1 VVRSGRFCKYDYGFF
16 GNLDKYSSLT
26 PPEYDI
32 SAIPASL
39 PILLAHG
46 GNDALADPEDVNIL
60 ISSLPG
66 TPEVLNLPNYAH
78 GDFVMGTT
86 ARSDVYTQ
94 VLKFFQA

>member
-1 VVRSGRFCKYDYGFF
+1 MVRSGKFCKYDYGFF
-16 GNLDKYSSLT
+16 GNLEKYNSLI
-26 PPEYDI
+26 PPDYNI

-46 GNDALADPEDVNIL
+46 GNDALADPEDVKVL
-60 ISSLPG
+60 IKALQG
-66 TPEVLNLPNYAH
+66 TPEILNVPNYAH
-78 GDFVMGTT
+78 DDFVLSTT